1 MWQKYHGCLYTRI
14 LIYTNSMTLQITF
27 TLGISLFYLH
37 MAQKINSKNWWNELP
52 LASEKTVFEPRKR
65 PPKFE
70 NLKSYFNHQLI
81 SWCSGV
87 WQFFLAIC
95 PINFRYS
102 GPKSAEKCQKK
113 IQTKIS
119 VKILK
124 FIRGLKG
131 APFDQFRCSQWP

>member
-1 MWQKYHGCLYTRI
+1 MAACIQESW
-14 LIYTNSMTLQITF
+14 F
-27 TLGISLFYLH
+27 TLIVWHYKLLLLLEFPCF

-95 PINFRYS
+95 PIDFRYS